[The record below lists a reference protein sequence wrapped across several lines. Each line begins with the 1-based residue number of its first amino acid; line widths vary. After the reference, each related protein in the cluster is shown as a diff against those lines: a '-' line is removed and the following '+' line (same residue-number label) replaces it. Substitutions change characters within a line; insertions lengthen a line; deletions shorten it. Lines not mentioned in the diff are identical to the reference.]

1 MSTFLKAVLSLLS
14 NEFEASKI
22 DFYGRKFCLETMSH
36 TLKTVNMIT
45 DERIIYKA
53 DEVIRM
59 YGYKG
64 LYTLLLTIITQL
76 YYEM

>member
-1 MSTFLKAVLSLLS
+1 
-14 NEFEASKI
+14 
-22 DFYGRKFCLETMSH
+22 MSH

-64 LYTLLLTIITQL
+64 MKYEHIQRFYQNEKFSTKFASLPCTVAIIASVAVN
-76 YYEM
+76 YIY